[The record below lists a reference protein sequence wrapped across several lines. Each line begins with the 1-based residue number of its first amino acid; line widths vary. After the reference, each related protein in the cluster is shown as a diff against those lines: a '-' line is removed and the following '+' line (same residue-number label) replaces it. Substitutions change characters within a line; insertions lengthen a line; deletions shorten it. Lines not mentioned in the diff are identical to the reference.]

1 MRPSRSTKMSS
12 SPLTMISVTD
22 GSASSGSSTP
32 RPIASSITRRIS
44 RVRSAVESTGPSR
57 ETIRPTTRSRRARRC
72 GAESVANSERST
84 SSSSR
89 LR

>member
-1 MRPSRSTKMSS
+1 MKTSS
-12 SPLTMISVTD
+12 GPLTMISVIV

-44 RVRSAVESTGPSR
+44 RVRSTVESTGPSL
-57 ETIRPTTRSRRARRC
+57 ETIRPTTRSSRARRC
-72 GAESVANSERST
+72 GSESSANSERLT

-89 LR
+89 RR